1 MTLPLGFVGVGYDDL
16 DLKEIRAHA
25 CLECSPLWRV
35 VGRAL
40 ARHVGWSC
48 CYSWTKEV
56 EGSGGGDVTAY
67 REHEGV
73 MIWAWNLKR
82 VGFVEF
88 TIHEVMRAG
97 HY

>member
-1 MTLPLGFVGVGYDDL
+1 MATLGFVGVGYDDL
-16 DLKEIRAHA
+16 DFMEIRACSCA
-25 CLECSPLWRV
+25 LECSPLLRV
-35 VGRAL
+35 VGRAV

-48 CYSWTKEV
+48 CYGPRRRMGWH
-56 EGSGGGDVTAY
+56 GGGDVY
-67 REHEGV
+67 REREGV
-73 MIWAWNLKR
+73 TIWAWNLKR

>member
-1 MTLPLGFVGVGYDDL
+1 MQ
-16 DLKEIRAHA
+16 
-25 CLECSPLWRV
+25 
-35 VGRAL
+35 
-40 ARHVGWSC
+40 
-48 CYSWTKEV
+48 
-56 EGSGGGDVTAY
+56 GSGGGDVTAY